1 MHGINAGVHYDQPV
15 VIADPRVGERV
26 ASVAASLEPRIA
38 GLTPDIRDVAHV
50 EGMSTH
56 WMVERVSDSLDRV
69 VGQVLNAY
77 ESARER

>member
-1 MHGINAGVHYDQPV
+1 MGINTGVHYDQPV
-15 VIADPRVGERV
+15 VIADPQVGERV

-38 GLTPDIRDVAHV
+38 GLTFDIRDLIHV